1 MCGIAGKISINAN
14 EAEMD
19 KALKMLNHRGPDGNG
34 VFSSIPL
41 VLGHTRLAIQ
51 DLSKQAGQ
59 PMFSADKRYA
69 IVYNG
74 EIYNHQEIRT
84 ELTKLGAQFQSKS
97 DTETLL
103 YGYIHYG
110 ENILSYLNGIF
121 SFAIFDSHKRELFA
135 ARDAYGVK
143 PFYYYSDE
151 QQFIFSSEIKAIIA
165 LSCKKL
171 PNDVDAQFQTLM
183 LQWQMDENTGFKEI
197 KKLLP
202 GHSFKINI
210 EHFSKF
216 KITKWHQENFIG
228 KYKHQTENEWINNLD
243 AALTAAVQRQ
253 LLSDVP
259 IAYFLSGGLDSS
271 LLLAIAKK
279 IAPEKTTTA
288 FCLDA
293 GKDFVEEGFSADVH
307 YAKKVAEHLKIDLEI
322 ISAKSNFL
330 EEFDHMILHLE
341 EAQADIAPLFIYQI
355 SNAASKKGFKV
366 LISGAGADDVFSGY
380 RRHQAIAKENILSQT
395 PIFIRRAV
403 KNLIGILPTNHQ
415 TRRIKK
421 LSESIDLSTY
431 QRMFAYFFWADK
443 KDILNLFSVEFRKGI
458 NPFQIEE
465 YFEKYL
471 AEIPEEKNL
480 LNQMLHL
487 EISSFL
493 PCHNLNYTDK
503 MGMAASVEIRV
514 PYLDAELVKFA
525 ASIPPNLKLKGM
537 STKYLLKKVAEKY
550 LPKEVIYRSKT
561 GFGAPIRSWM
571 QNDAVF
577 QQQVWKRISNLI
589 LVESKVF
596 DEKAVQQLFQ
606 DTVDQKKDH
615 SYTLL
620 GLLAIESWMRQ
631 FATVN

>member
-14 EAEMD
+14 EAEMYD
-19 KALKMLNHRGPDGNG
+19 ALKMLSHRGPDGNG
-34 VFSSIPL
+34 VFSSFPL

-51 DLSKQAGQ
+51 DLSEQAVQ
-59 PMFSADKRYA
+59 PMFSADKRYV

-74 EIYNHQEIRT
+74 EVYNHQEIRA
-84 ELTKLGAQFQSKS
+84 ELIKQGIQFQSNS

-110 ENILSYLNGIF
+110 ENILSYLNSIF
-121 SFAIFDSHKRELFA
+121 SFAIFDSHKRELFV

-151 QQFIFSSEIKAIIA
+151 KQFIFSSEIKAIMSLGGEK
-165 LSCKKL
+165 LSY
-171 PNDVDAQFQTLM
+171 NIDAQFQTLM

-202 GHSFKINI
+202 GHNLKINI
-210 EHFSKF
+210 DHYSEF
-216 KITKWHQENFIG
+216 KITKWHQENFVG
-228 KYKHQTENEWINNLD
+228 KYKHQTENDLINNLD

-271 LLLAIAKK
+271 LLVAIAKK

-293 GKDFVEEGFSADVH
+293 GKDFVEEGFSADVDF
-307 YAKKVAEHLKIDLEI
+307 AKKVAGHLQIDLEI
-322 ISAKSNFL
+322 ITAQSNFL
-330 EEFDHMILHLE
+330 EEFDHMIFHLE

-355 SNAASKKGFKV
+355 SKAASRKGFKV

-380 RRHQAIAKENILSQT
+380 RRHQAISKENILSKT
-395 PIFIRRAV
+395 PRFIKQAV
-403 KNLIGILPTNHQ
+403 KKFVAILPTNHQ

-421 LSESIDLSTY
+421 LAEHIDLSTY
-431 QRMFAYFFWADK
+431 QRMFAYFFWANKQDV
-443 KDILNLFSVEFRKGI
+443 LNLFSEEFRESI
-458 NPFQIEE
+458 NSLQIEE

-471 AEIPEEKNL
+471 AEIPEEENK

-487 EISSFL
+487 EMSCFL

-514 PYLDAELVKFA
+514 PYLDTELVKFT
-525 ASIPPNLKLKGM
+525 ASIPPELKLKGM
-537 STKYLLKKVAEKY
+537 TTKYLLKKVAENY
-550 LPKEVIYRSKT
+550 LPKEVINRSKT

-571 QNDAVF
+571 QNDAIF
-577 QQQVWKRISNLI
+577 QEEVWKRLSNLN
-589 LVESKVF
+589 LMKSKVF
-596 DEKAVQQLFQ
+596 DKNAVQQMFK
-606 DTVDQKKDH
+606 DTVDKKKDH

-631 FATVN
+631 FKINN

>member
-1 MCGIAGKISINAN
+1 MCGIAGKIGINAN
-14 EAEMD
+14 KAEMHD
-19 KALKMLNHRGPDGNG
+19 ALKMLNHRGPDGNG
-34 VFSSIPL
+34 VFNALPL

-51 DLSKQAGQ
+51 DLSEQAGQ

-84 ELTKLGAQFQSKS
+84 ELIKFGAQFQSQS

-103 YGYIHYG
+103 YGYIHFG
-110 ENILSYLNGIF
+110 ENILNHLNGIF

-143 PFYYYSDE
+143 PFYYYRDE

-165 LSCKKL
+165 LGGEKL
-171 PNDVDAQFQTLM
+171 SNNIDAQFQTLM

-202 GHSFKINI
+202 GHSFKINV
-210 EHFSKF
+210 EHLSEF

-228 KYKHQTENEWINNLD
+228 KYNQQTENDLIINLD
-243 AALTAAVQRQ
+243 EALTAAVQRQ

-271 LLLAIAKK
+271 LLVAIAKK

-293 GKDFVEEGFSADVH
+293 GKDFIEEGFSADVE
-307 YAKKVAEHLKIDLEI
+307 YAKKVAEHLNIDLEI
-322 ISAKSNFL
+322 IEAKSNFL
-330 EEFDHMILHLE
+330 EEFDYMILHLE

-355 SNAASKKGFKV
+355 SKAANRKGFKV

-380 RRHQAIAKENILSQT
+380 RRHQAISKENILSKT
-395 PIFIRRAV
+395 PRFIKGAV
-403 KNLIGILPTNHQ
+403 KKFVGILPTNHQ

-421 LSESIDLSTY
+421 LAEHIDLSTY

-443 KDILNLFSVEFRKGI
+443 KDVLHLFSDKFRERI
-458 NPFQIEE
+458 NPLQIEE

-487 EISSFL
+487 EMSSFL

-514 PYLDAELVKFA
+514 PYLDNEMVKFA
-525 ASIPPNLKLKGM
+525 DSIPPELKLKGM
-537 STKYLLKKVAEKY
+537 TTKYLLKKVAENY

-571 QNDAVF
+571 HNDAVF

-589 LVESKVF
+589 LIESKVF
-596 DEKAVQQLFQ
+596 DKKAIQQMFTQ
-606 DTVDQKKDH
+606 TIDKKKDH

-631 FATVN
+631 FKINS